1 MLYEFVNSG
10 QSRQPMPTQVVFQS
24 YQPDPKL
31 VKYKKELAARHHL
44 QKDTDELD
52 SDGRVMR
59 TPE

>member
-1 MLYEFVNSG
+1 
-10 QSRQPMPTQVVFQS
+10 MPTEAVFQS

-52 SDGRVMR
+52 SEGRVMQ
-59 TPE
+59 TPEQKVRRILC